1 MNTLKTL
8 FAIAA
13 LSLSSLAMAEGGGDR
28 TFARMQAAET
38 VSTQLAQQQKN
49 ATPVAESKTTKA
61 AHAKC

>member
-28 TFARMQAAET
+28 TFARMQSSETLTAQAAQQPKAAE
-38 VSTQLAQQQKN
+38 
-49 ATPVAESKTTKA
+49 PVAGMKMKKA
-61 AHAKC
+61 EHAKC

>member
-28 TFARMQAAET
+28 TFARMQSAEA
-38 VSTQLAQQQKN
+38 VSTQVAQQQKS
-49 ATPVAESKTTKA
+49 ATPMAESKTKKA
-61 AHAKC
+61 EHAKC